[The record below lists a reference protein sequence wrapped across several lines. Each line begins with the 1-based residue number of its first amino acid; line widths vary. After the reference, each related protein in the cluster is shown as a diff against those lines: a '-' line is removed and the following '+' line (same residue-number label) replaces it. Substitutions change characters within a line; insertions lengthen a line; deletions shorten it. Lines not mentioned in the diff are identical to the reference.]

1 MAIEKVR
8 DFFGIRYVV
17 PYNLTSR
24 KPIVV
29 LRAIGEI
36 SYENEVEAI
45 ELTGGHTEAPY
56 DVEYGQPSPAFTGT
70 VREYPAELFGIME
83 TVTTTENAA
92 ESGGSVGSPTNNQG
106 TSMFNA
112 SNGVSAVSVNSAQKA
127 NLVFGEY
134 IFVATAAQTF
144 DIYVNGLED
153 AFDDI
158 EGKVVSGV
166 DASSAGTVDV
176 DALGI
181 QIVITGTAAFTT
193 GDTMSFEVRPENTGS
208 TEILVGTGTEPSNF
222 GLRCIFPRKTDGVM
236 HYIDVFNVS
245 GRGMPWKGVSREFS
259 EFDINWKPLARAS
272 DGAVYKMVRCLG
284 V

>member
-8 DFFGIRYVV
+8 DFFGIKYVI
-17 PYNLTSR
+17 PYNLTTL

-29 LRAIGEI
+29 LRVVGEI
-36 SYENEVEAI
+36 SYENDVEAV
-45 ELTGGHTEAPY
+45 ELLGGHTEAPH
-56 DVEYGQPSPAFTGT
+56 DVEYGQPSPVLTGT
-70 VREYPAELFGIME
+70 LREYPAELFGIME

-92 ESGGSVGSPTNNQG
+92 ESGGNAGTPTNNQG

-112 SNGVSAVSVNSAQKA
+112 SNGVSAVSVNSSTKA
-127 NLVFGEY
+127 NLKFGKY

-153 AFDDI
+153 SFLTID
-158 EGKVVSGV
+158 GKVVAGV

-181 QIVITGTAAFTT
+181 TITITGTAAFTT
-193 GDTMSFEVRPENTGS
+193 GDTMSLEIRPENTGS
-208 TEILVGTGTEPSNF
+208 TEVLVGAGTSPSNF
-222 GLRCIFPRKTDGVM
+222 GVRCIFPRKTDGVL

-259 EFDINWKPLARAS
+259 EFDINWKPVARSS
-272 DGAVYKMVRCLG
+272 DGAVYQMVRCLG